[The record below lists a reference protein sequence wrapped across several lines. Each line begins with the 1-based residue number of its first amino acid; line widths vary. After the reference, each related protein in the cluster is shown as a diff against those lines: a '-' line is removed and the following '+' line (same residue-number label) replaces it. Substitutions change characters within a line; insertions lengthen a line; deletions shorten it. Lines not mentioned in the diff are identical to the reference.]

1 MGAAGVTPPAAPAEI
16 AAGPAPTLAFRPPDL
31 ATALGQE
38 FRLDLTSTQLEG
50 LSESLVTIAFDPQAL
65 EFRQAAPAAATLTA
79 STIPGPGQVALTL
92 RPQAPTATGS
102 GVLATLVFQ
111 AKTPGDFP
119 ITLQQASVSG
129 AAGKTIAVTTERTLV
144 HVR

>member
-1 MGAAGVTPPAAPAEI
+1 MGGLSGPRVTLPLPPRPLEF
-16 AAGPAPTLAFRPPDL
+16 PRPP
-31 ATALGQE
+31 
-38 FRLDLTSTQLEG
+38 
-50 LSESLVTIAFDPQAL
+50 
-65 EFRQAAPAAATLTA
+65 PAAATLTA
-79 STIPGPGQVALTL
+79 STSPGQVALTL

-144 HVR
+144 HVC

>member
-1 MGAAGVTPPAAPAEI
+1 M
-16 AAGPAPTLAFRPPDL
+16 
-31 ATALGQE
+31 
-38 FRLDLTSTQLEG
+38 
-50 LSESLVTIAFDPQAL
+50 TIAFDPQAL
-65 EFRQAAPAAATLTA
+65 EFRRAAPAAATLTA
-79 STIPGPGQVALTL
+79 STSPGQVALTL